1 MIEGVI
7 ITQLSV
13 MHAQGGDVL
22 HAMKCSDL
30 GYKNFGEAYFSTI
43 NPKAIKA
50 WKRHKDMVLNIIVPV
65 GSVRF
70 ILYKDRKNSVERF
83 QEVILSRE
91 SNYVRL
97 TIPPMVW
104 FGFQG
109 LDEKKSIILN
119 IANIKHSSDE
129 VEEKTLDKFEFNWN

>member
-1 MIEGVI
+1 
-7 ITQLSV
+7 
-13 MHAQGGDVL
+13 
-22 HAMKCSDL
+22 
-30 GYKNFGEAYFSTI
+30 
-43 NPKAIKA
+43 
-50 WKRHKDMVLNIIVPV
+50 MVLNIIVPV